1 MFEEICPHLHV
12 LTETSIKFDVPVG
25 EMGTLGKVD
34 NTLEEGATWG
44 NHPACK
50 LESAY

>member
-1 MFEEICPHLHV
+1 M
-12 LTETSIKFDVPVG
+12 ETGIEFDVPVG

-34 NTLEEGATWG
+34 DTLEEGATWG

-50 LESAY
+50 LECLLGIEVLRGWLIF